1 MPDSYSGDND
11 FISKITDIVEENISN
26 EQFGVSELAREI
38 GMSRSN
44 LLRKLKKI
52 TKLSVSQFIRQ
63 VRLRHAMEM
72 LRLKSLTVS
81 EVTYKVGFGSPSYF
95 IKCFHDYYGYPP
107 GEVGNREANDSG
119 LTRLSPPKKNKWI
132 VILGIVLSILLLG
145 AILFIIFKP
154 VSLIQSD
161 LEKSIAVLPF
171 KNDSNDSTNVYI
183 INGLMESILTNLQ
196 NIEDLRVI
204 SRTSVEKYRTNP
216 KSIPEIA
223 KELNAN
229 YLVEGSGQKIGNK
242 ILLNIQL
249 IEAETDRHLWA
260 EQYNRE
266 VTDIFDLQK
275 EVAKNIANK
284 IEAIIT
290 PEEEER
296 IDKAPTD
303 DLVAYDYFLKGLDL
317 LNKSTL
323 KDVKESIPYFA
334 KAIDQDNEYARA
346 YAAIAIAYYML
357 DDNQT
362 EKIYADSINNYADKA
377 LLYDSQLPQSLIAK
391 GLFYMQNEEYEL
403 AVSYFEKVLEYNPN
417 SDLVFIFLV
426 DLYVNHI
433 PDTEKYL
440 EYALRGI
447 EIDIAAYDSITASYS
462 FLHISNAF
470 IQNGFIR
477 EAEHYINKS
486 LEYFP
491 GNLFSQYVKAFILY
505 ARNRDLN
512 QTKVLLIETLNKD
525 STRYDILQEVGKI
538 CYYQRDYDGAY
549 FYYKKYLNIKEAL
562 HLDIY
567 KSENAKIGVVL
578 SELGYEEDSQKFF
591 EEYKNYAEKD
601 KSIYK
606 HMNMALYYSYRGDN
620 ANAME
625 QLEMFSH
632 ENNYHYWTL
641 IFVPIDPLIDSIKD
655 LPEFKQIWDEL
666 EIKFWNNHDRIQA
679 SLEEKGLI

>member
-1 MPDSYSGDND
+1 
-11 FISKITDIVEENISN
+11 
-26 EQFGVSELAREI
+26 
-38 GMSRSN
+38 
-44 LLRKLKKI
+44 
-52 TKLSVSQFIRQ
+52 
-63 VRLRHAMEM
+63 
-72 LRLKSLTVS
+72 
-81 EVTYKVGFGSPSYF
+81 
-95 IKCFHDYYGYPP
+95 
-107 GEVGNREANDSG
+107 
-119 LTRLSPPKKNKWI
+119 
-132 VILGIVLSILLLG
+132 
-145 AILFIIFKP
+145 
-154 VSLIQSD
+154 
-161 LEKSIAVLPF
+161 
-171 KNDSNDSTNVYI
+171 
-183 INGLMESILTNLQ
+183 

-229 YLVEGSGQKIGNK
+229 YFVEGSGQKVGNK

-249 IEAETDRHLWA
+249 IEASTDKHLWA
-260 EQYNRE
+260 EQYSRE

-512 QTKVLLIETLNKD
+512 QTKDLLIETLNKD

-567 KSENAKIGVVL
+567 KSENSKIGVVL
-578 SELGYEEDSQKFF
+578 SELGYEEDSQKYF
-591 EEYKNYAEKD
+591 EEYKNYAEND

-625 QLEMFSH
+625 QLKMFSQ

-641 IFVPIDPLIDSIKD
+641 IFVPIDPLVDSIKE
-655 LPEFKQIWDEL
+655 LPEFKRIWDEL